1 MNNRIADGRVKFRH
15 LQCFLAVAQL
25 GGVQKAAESLSI
37 TQPAVSKTIA
47 ELEAILGVKLFERGR
62 HGAQPTREAQLFMP
76 HANACVLALRQGV
89 GLLAREGGAAAATL
103 EIGILP
109 TVAASLAPALMKA
122 LTARWPRIVVRIAT
136 AANAELLE
144 RLKSGAIECAIGR
157 LSEPERMIG
166 LAFEQLYNEPLVA
179 VVRAGHPLLAS
190 VAPAAELARY
200 PVVLPPFGTLIRQSA
215 EQLLGACGAP
225 PLDSFIEVLSVS
237 VARAGARERCGLVR
251 AALCR
256 RIRSAGRCAGAPA
269 AAVGGHRRAGR
280 ARAAYRCAA
289 VAGRADAD
297 RRGARHRPVAVRRC
311 APAPGTTH
319 GAQACS
325 RQALIHRAW
334 RCAGPDL
341 VSLSCCGTGHPVS
354 SRHRVLGISYRF

>member
-1 MNNRIADGRVKFRH
+1 MNNRIAGGRVKFRH

-103 EIGILP
+103 EIGMLP

-122 LTARWPRIVVRIAT
+122 LAARWPRVVVRIAT

-144 RLKSGAIECAIGR
+144 RLKAGAIECAIGR
-157 LSEPERMIG
+157 LSEPERMVG

-179 VVRAGHPLLAS
+179 VVRAGHPLLSSA
-190 VAPAAELARY
+190 APAAELARY
-200 PVVLPPFGTLIRQSA
+200 PVVLPPYGTLIRQSA

-225 PLDSFIEVLSVS
+225 PLDAFIEVLSVS
-237 VARAGARERCGLVR
+237 VARALALENDAVWFVPLYAAEYDLSGGALARLP
-251 AALCR
+251 LP
-256 RIRSAGRCAGAPA
+256 SAGADEPVGLILRTDAQPSPVARTLID
-269 AAVGGHRRAGR
+269 AVRDIAR
-280 ARAAYRCAA
+280 ARFGDERPRRTTRNARKP
-289 VAGRADAD
+289 GR
-297 RRGARHRPVAVRRC
+297 R
-311 APAPGTTH
+311 
-319 GAQACS
+319 S
-325 RQALIHRAW
+325 R
-334 RCAGPDL
+334 
-341 VSLSCCGTGHPVS
+341 
-354 SRHRVLGISYRF
+354 

>member
-62 HGAQPTREAQLFMP
+62 HGAQPTREAQLFIP

-103 EIGILP
+103 EIGMLP

-122 LTARWPRIVVRIAT
+122 LAARWPRVVVRIAT

-144 RLKSGAIECAIGR
+144 RLKAGAIECAIGR

-190 VAPAAELARY
+190 AAPAAELARY

-215 EQLLGACGAP
+215 EQVLGACGGP

-237 VARAGARERCGLVR
+237 VARALALENDAVWFVPLYAAEYDLAAGTLARLPLPSAGADEPVGLVLRTDAQPSPVARTLIDALREIARTRLRDVQASRAPRAARKPGRRER
-251 AALCR
+251 
-256 RIRSAGRCAGAPA
+256 
-269 AAVGGHRRAGR
+269 
-280 ARAAYRCAA
+280 
-289 VAGRADAD
+289 
-297 RRGARHRPVAVRRC
+297 
-311 APAPGTTH
+311 
-319 GAQACS
+319 
-325 RQALIHRAW
+325 
-334 RCAGPDL
+334 
-341 VSLSCCGTGHPVS
+341 
-354 SRHRVLGISYRF
+354 

>member
-103 EIGILP
+103 EIGMLP

-122 LTARWPRIVVRIAT
+122 LTTRWPRIVVRIAT

-190 VAPAAELARY
+190 AAPAAELARY

-237 VARAGARERCGLVR
+237 VARALALENDAVWFVPLYAAEYDLSAGALARLPLPSAGTDEPVGLVLRTDAQPSPIARTLIDAVRDIARSRFGDARPHRAPR
-251 AALCR
+251 AAR
-256 RIRSAGRCAGAPA
+256 KSA
-269 AAVGGHRRAGR
+269 
-280 ARAAYRCAA
+280 
-289 VAGRADAD
+289 
-297 RRGARHRPVAVRRC
+297 RGKR
-311 APAPGTTH
+311 
-319 GAQACS
+319 
-325 RQALIHRAW
+325 
-334 RCAGPDL
+334 
-341 VSLSCCGTGHPVS
+341 
-354 SRHRVLGISYRF
+354 

>member
-47 ELEAILGVKLFERGR
+47 ELESILGVKLFERGR
-62 HGAQPTREAQLFMP
+62 HGAQPTREAQLFIP

-103 EIGILP
+103 EIGMLP

-122 LTARWPRIVVRIAT
+122 LIERWPRIVVRIAT

-144 RLKSGAIECAIGR
+144 RLKAGTIECAIGR

-190 VAPAAELARY
+190 AAPAAELASY
-200 PVVLPPFGTLIRQSA
+200 PVVLPPYGTLIRQSA
-215 EQLLGACGAP
+215 EHLLGACGAP

-237 VARAGARERCGLVR
+237 VARALALENDAVWFVPLY
-251 AALCR
+251 AAEYDL
-256 RIRSAGRCAGAPA
+256 SAGALARLALPSAGTDEPVGLILRTDAQPSPVA
-269 AAVGGHRRAGR
+269 RTLIDAVREIAQARFGDAHTHRTP
-280 ARAAYRCAA
+280 
-289 VAGRADAD
+289 
-297 RRGARHRPVAVRRC
+297 RGARKPARR
-311 APAPGTTH
+311 A
-319 GAQACS
+319 
-325 RQALIHRAW
+325 R
-334 RCAGPDL
+334 
-341 VSLSCCGTGHPVS
+341 
-354 SRHRVLGISYRF
+354 

>member
-1 MNNRIADGRVKFRH
+1 MNNRIAGGRVKFRH

-103 EIGILP
+103 EIGMLP

-122 LTARWPRIVVRIAT
+122 LAARWPRVVVRIAT

-144 RLKSGAIECAIGR
+144 RLKAGAIECAIGR
-157 LSEPERMIG
+157 LSEPERMVG

-179 VVRAGHPLLAS
+179 VVRAGHPLLSSA
-190 VAPAAELARY
+190 APAAELARY
-200 PVVLPPFGTLIRQSA
+200 PVVLPPYGTLIRQSA

-225 PLDSFIEVLSVS
+225 PLDAFIEVLSVS
-237 VARAGARERCGLVR
+237 VARALALENDAVWFVPLYAAEYDLSGGALARLP
-251 AALCR
+251 LP
-256 RIRSAGRCAGAPA
+256 SAGADEPVGLILRTDAQPSPVARTLID
-269 AAVGGHRRAGR
+269 AVRDIAR
-280 ARAAYRCAA
+280 ARFGDERPRRTTRNARKP
-289 VAGRADAD
+289 G
-297 RRGARHRPVAVRRC
+297 RRGR
-311 APAPGTTH
+311 
-319 GAQACS
+319 
-325 RQALIHRAW
+325 
-334 RCAGPDL
+334 
-341 VSLSCCGTGHPVS
+341 
-354 SRHRVLGISYRF
+354 

>member
-62 HGAQPTREAQLFMP
+62 QGSQPTREAQLFMP

-103 EIGILP
+103 EIGMLP

-122 LTARWPRIVVRIAT
+122 LAERWPRIVVRIAT
-136 AANAELLE
+136 AANADLLE

-179 VVRAGHPLLAS
+179 VVRAGHPLLSSA
-190 VAPAAELARY
+190 APATELARY
-200 PVVLPPFGTLIRQSA
+200 PVVLPPYGTLIRQSA

-237 VARAGARERCGLVR
+237 VARALALENDAVWFVPLYAAEYDLSAGALARLPLPSAGTDEPVGLILRTDAQPTPVARTLIDAVRDIARSRFGDKRPHRPPR
-251 AALCR
+251 AAR
-256 RIRSAGRCAGAPA
+256 KPA
-269 AAVGGHRRAGR
+269 RG
-280 ARAAYRCAA
+280 
-289 VAGRADAD
+289 D
-297 RRGARHRPVAVRRC
+297 R
-311 APAPGTTH
+311 
-319 GAQACS
+319 
-325 RQALIHRAW
+325 
-334 RCAGPDL
+334 
-341 VSLSCCGTGHPVS
+341 
-354 SRHRVLGISYRF
+354 

>member
-47 ELEAILGVKLFERGR
+47 ELESILGVKLFERGR
-62 HGAQPTREAQLFMP
+62 HGAQPTREAQLFLP

-103 EIGILP
+103 EIGMLP

-122 LTARWPRIVVRIAT
+122 LAARWPRIVVRIAT

-144 RLKSGAIECAIGR
+144 RLKAGAIECAIGR

-190 VAPAAELARY
+190 AAPAAELARY

-237 VARAGARERCGLVR
+237 VARALTLENDAVWFVPLYAAEYDLSAGALARLALPSAGTDEPVGLVLRTDAQPSPVARTLIDAVREIAR
-251 AALCR
+251 ARFGDAR
-256 RIRSAGRCAGAPA
+256 AHRAPRDA
-269 AAVGGHRRAGR
+269 RKPARRAR
-280 ARAAYRCAA
+280 
-289 VAGRADAD
+289 
-297 RRGARHRPVAVRRC
+297 
-311 APAPGTTH
+311 
-319 GAQACS
+319 
-325 RQALIHRAW
+325 
-334 RCAGPDL
+334 
-341 VSLSCCGTGHPVS
+341 
-354 SRHRVLGISYRF
+354 

>member
-47 ELEAILGVKLFERGR
+47 ELESILGVKLFERGR

-89 GLLAREGGAAAATL
+89 GLLSREGGAAAATL
-103 EIGILP
+103 EIGMLP

-122 LTARWPRIVVRIAT
+122 LAARWPRIVVRIAT

-144 RLKSGAIECAIGR
+144 RLKSGALECAIGR

-190 VAPAAELARY
+190 AAPAGELARY

-237 VARAGARERCGLVR
+237 VARALALENDAVWFVPLYAAEYDLTAGALARLALPAAGTDEPVGLVLRTDAQPSPVARTLIDAVREIAQARFGDAR
-251 AALCR
+251 APR
-256 RIRSAGRCAGAPA
+256 TPRGVRKPA
-269 AAVGGHRRAGR
+269 RRAR
-280 ARAAYRCAA
+280 
-289 VAGRADAD
+289 
-297 RRGARHRPVAVRRC
+297 
-311 APAPGTTH
+311 
-319 GAQACS
+319 
-325 RQALIHRAW
+325 
-334 RCAGPDL
+334 
-341 VSLSCCGTGHPVS
+341 
-354 SRHRVLGISYRF
+354 

>member
-1 MNNRIADGRVKFRH
+1 M
-15 LQCFLAVAQL
+15 
-25 GGVQKAAESLSI
+25 
-37 TQPAVSKTIA
+37 
-47 ELEAILGVKLFERGR
+47 KLFERGR

-103 EIGILP
+103 EIGMLP

-237 VARAGARERCGLVR
+237 VARALALENDAVWFVPLYAAEYDLSAGALARLPLPSAGTDEPVGLVLR
-251 AALCR
+251 T
-256 RIRSAGRCAGAPA
+256 
-269 AAVGGHRRAGR
+269 
-280 ARAAYRCAA
+280 
-289 VAGRADAD
+289 DAQPS
-297 RRGARHRPVAVRRC
+297 PVARTLIDAVRDIAR
-311 APAPGTTH
+311 
-319 GAQACS
+319 S
-325 RQALIHRAW
+325 RFGDARPHRAP
-334 RCAGPDL
+334 RTARKPARGK
-341 VSLSCCGTGHPVS
+341 
-354 SRHRVLGISYRF
+354 R

>member
-47 ELEAILGVKLFERGR
+47 ELESILGVKLFERGR
-62 HGAQPTREAQLFMP
+62 HGAQPTREAQLFIP

-103 EIGILP
+103 EIGMLP

-122 LTARWPRIVVRIAT
+122 LAARWPRIVVRIAT

-144 RLKSGAIECAIGR
+144 RLKAGAIECAIGR

-190 VAPAAELARY
+190 TAPAAELARY

-237 VARAGARERCGLVR
+237 VARALTLENDAVWFVPLYAAEYDLSAGALARLPLPSAGTDEPVGLVLR
-251 AALCR
+251 TDAQPTPVARTL
-256 RIRSAGRCAGAPA
+256 ID
-269 AAVGGHRRAGR
+269 AVREIAR
-280 ARAAYRCAA
+280 ARFGDA
-289 VAGRADAD
+289 RAHRAP
-297 RRGARHRPVAVRRC
+297 RGARK
-311 APAPGTTH
+311 PAPRG
-319 GAQACS
+319 
-325 RQALIHRAW
+325 R
-334 RCAGPDL
+334 
-341 VSLSCCGTGHPVS
+341 
-354 SRHRVLGISYRF
+354 

>member
-25 GGVQKAAESLSI
+25 GGVQRAAESLSI

-103 EIGILP
+103 EIGMLP

-122 LTARWPRIVVRIAT
+122 LAARWPRVVVRIAT

-144 RLKSGAIECAIGR
+144 RLKAGAIECAIGR
-157 LSEPERMIG
+157 LSEPERMVG

-179 VVRAGHPLLAS
+179 VVRAGHPLLSSA
-190 VAPAAELARY
+190 APAAELARY
-200 PVVLPPFGTLIRQSA
+200 PVVLPPYGTLIRQSA

-225 PLDSFIEVLSVS
+225 PLDAFIEVLSVS
-237 VARAGARERCGLVR
+237 VARALALENDAVWFVPLYAAEYDLSGGALARLP
-251 AALCR
+251 LP
-256 RIRSAGRCAGAPA
+256 SAGTDEPVGLILRTDAQPSPVARTLID
-269 AAVGGHRRAGR
+269 AVRDIAR
-280 ARAAYRCAA
+280 ARFGDERPRRTTRNARKP
-289 VAGRADAD
+289 GR
-297 RRGARHRPVAVRRC
+297 R
-311 APAPGTTH
+311 
-319 GAQACS
+319 S
-325 RQALIHRAW
+325 R
-334 RCAGPDL
+334 
-341 VSLSCCGTGHPVS
+341 
-354 SRHRVLGISYRF
+354 

>member
-1 MNNRIADGRVKFRH
+1 MGNRIADGRVKFRH

-47 ELEAILGVKLFERGR
+47 ELETILGVKLFERGR

-103 EIGILP
+103 EIGMLP
-109 TVAASLAPALMKA
+109 TVAESLAPALMKA

-136 AANAELLE
+136 AANADLLE

-166 LAFEQLYNEPLVA
+166 LAFEQLYNEPLAA

-190 VAPAAELARY
+190 AAPATELARY

-237 VARAGARERCGLVR
+237 VARALALENDAVWFVPLYAAEYDLSAGALARLPLPSAGTDEPVGLVLRTDAQPSPVARTLIDAVRDIARSRFGDARAPRAPR
-251 AALCR
+251 AAR
-256 RIRSAGRCAGAPA
+256 KPA
-269 AAVGGHRRAGR
+269 
-280 ARAAYRCAA
+280 
-289 VAGRADAD
+289 
-297 RRGARHRPVAVRRC
+297 RGKR
-311 APAPGTTH
+311 
-319 GAQACS
+319 
-325 RQALIHRAW
+325 
-334 RCAGPDL
+334 
-341 VSLSCCGTGHPVS
+341 
-354 SRHRVLGISYRF
+354 

>member
-103 EIGILP
+103 EIGMLP

-122 LTARWPRIVVRIAT
+122 LAERWPRIVVRIAT
-136 AANAELLE
+136 AANADLLE
-144 RLKSGAIECAIGR
+144 RLKAGAIECAIGR

-179 VVRAGHPLLAS
+179 VVRAGHPLLSSA
-190 VAPAAELARY
+190 APATELARY

-215 EQLLGACGAP
+215 EQLLGACGVP

-237 VARAGARERCGLVR
+237 VARALALENDAVWFVPLYAAEYDLSAGALARLPLPSAGTDEPVGLVLR
-251 AALCR
+251 T
-256 RIRSAGRCAGAPA
+256 
-269 AAVGGHRRAGR
+269 
-280 ARAAYRCAA
+280 
-289 VAGRADAD
+289 DAQPS
-297 RRGARHRPVAVRRC
+297 PVARTLIDAVRDIARSRFGDTRRDRTPRT
-311 APAPGTTH
+311 ARKPA
-319 GAQACS
+319 
-325 RQALIHRAW
+325 RRD
-334 RCAGPDL
+334 R
-341 VSLSCCGTGHPVS
+341 
-354 SRHRVLGISYRF
+354 